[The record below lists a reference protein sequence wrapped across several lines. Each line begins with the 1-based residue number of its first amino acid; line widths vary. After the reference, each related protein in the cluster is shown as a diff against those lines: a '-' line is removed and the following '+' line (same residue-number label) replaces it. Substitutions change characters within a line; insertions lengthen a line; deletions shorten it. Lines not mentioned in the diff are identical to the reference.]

1 MLLVTNAIPNVFL
14 TRFDKCQIEKLTLC
28 EVKDLLTT
36 SEWYSI
42 VGHDTTAQKIKQ
54 LLDIEVPVNRETVSL
69 EKGDIVV
76 AALVTTPHRLK
87 EGELWS
93 PEKLVEMPIEFLKL
107 TFGG

>member
-14 TRFDKCQIEKLTLC
+14 TSFDECHIKKVNIN
-28 EVKDLLTT
+28 EVNELLTT

-42 VGHDTTAQKIKQ
+42 IGHDTTAQKIKQ
-54 LLDIEVPVNRETVSL
+54 LINIEVPVNRETVSL

-76 AALVTTPHRLK
+76 AALVTTPYRLK

-93 PEKLVEMPIEFLKL
+93 PEQLAEMPIEFLKL